1 MRKTTTMSAELSAS
15 SVVAI
20 VASYRPD
27 AELVAT
33 VVSLA
38 EQFEHVV
45 IVDDGSPAEF
55 ADRLDAIEA
64 TGVRVIRRP
73 RNAGIAATLNA
84 GIRAAEESWRPEFFV
99 TFDQDSVPVDDYADR
114 ALATFRQARAAGRR
128 VGFVVASSYSGHA
141 VHVRGNVDGFAI
153 AFDPMQSG
161 FVIARQTI
169 QAIGHLD
176 EGLVI
181 DGVDSEYTARARAAG
196 LDVLVGAGC
205 DILHQ
210 LGRRDPARLF
220 GRPLRVLGHEISYNY
235 HSPTRVYYIARN
247 GTTLTRRYLLK
258 DPSWVLRRLSEE
270 TKAHVLRL
278 AFSPNRRSIAA
289 AMAAGYRDSFRGRDG
304 LVPPSLSRRLR

>member
-1 MRKTTTMSAELSAS
+1 MSSEPHAS
-15 SVVAI
+15 GVVAV

-33 VVSLA
+33 AVSLA
-38 EQFEHVV
+38 EQFDHVV

-55 ADRLDAIEA
+55 AGRLDAIES
-64 TGVRVIRRP
+64 TGVRVLRRP
-73 RNAGIAATLNA
+73 KNAGIAASLNA
-84 GIRAAEESWRPEFFV
+84 GIRSAEESWHPDFFV
-99 TFDQDSVPVDDYADR
+99 TFDQDSVPAEGYAER
-114 ALATFRQARAAGRR
+114 ALATYRQARAAGRR
-128 VGFVVASSYSGHA
+128 VGFVVASSYSGHQVHTRGEVAGCA
-141 VHVRGNVDGFAI
+141 V

-161 FVIARQTI
+161 FVIARETI
-169 QAIGHLD
+169 EAIGPLD

-210 LGRRDPARLF
+210 LGRRDPARFF

-235 HSPTRVYYIARN
+235 HSPQRVYYIARN

-258 DPSWVLRRLSEE
+258 DPSWVLRRLGEE
-270 TKAHVLRL
+270 TKAHLLRL
-278 AFSPNRRSIAA
+278 AFSPNRRAIAA
-289 AMAAGYRDSFRGRDG
+289 AMAAGYRDSFRGRAG
-304 LVPPSLSRRLR
+304 LIPPALSRRLG

>member
-1 MRKTTTMSAELSAS
+1 MSSDS
-15 SVVAI
+15 QSVVGVTAI

-27 AELVAT
+27 VDLVVTARL
-33 VVSLA
+33 LA

-45 IVDDGSPAEF
+45 VVDDGSPAEF
-55 ADRLDAIEA
+55 AGHLDKIEA

-73 RNAGIAATLNA
+73 ENAGIAASLNA
-84 GIRAAEESWRPEFFV
+84 GIRSADTSWRPDFFV
-99 TFDQDSVPVDDYADR
+99 TFDQDSVPVSDYAAR
-114 ALATFRQARAAGRR
+114 ALSTYRDAQSAGRR

-141 VHVRGNVDGFAI
+141 VHTRGEVAGFAV

-161 FVIARQTI
+161 FVIPRETLES
-169 QAIGHLD
+169 IGDLD

-205 DILHQ
+205 DIQHQ

-220 GRPLRVLGHEISYNY
+220 GRSLRVLGREISYNY
-235 HSPTRVYYIARN
+235 HSPKRVYYIARN

-258 DPSWVLRRLSEE
+258 DPSWVLRRLGEE
-270 TKAHVLRL
+270 TKAHLLRL
-278 AFSPNRRSIAA
+278 AFSPNRRAVA
-289 AMAAGYRDSFRGRDG
+289 RAMIAGYLDSFRGRTG
-304 LVPPSLSRRLR
+304 VIPEALARRLS

>member
-1 MRKTTTMSAELSAS
+1 MSAESRAS
-15 SVVAI
+15 GVAAI

-33 VVSLA
+33 AISLA

-73 RNAGIAATLNA
+73 QNAGIAATLNA
-84 GIRAAEESWRPEFFV
+84 GIRDAEKSWRPDFFV
-99 TFDQDSVPVDDYADR
+99 TFDQDSVPVADYADR
-114 ALATFRQARAAGRR
+114 ALSTFRRARAAGRR
-128 VGFVVASSYSGHA
+128 VGFVVASSYSGHS
-141 VHVRGNVDGFAI
+141 VHVRGNIAGFAV

-161 FVIARQTI
+161 FVIARETI
-169 QAIGHLD
+169 ETIGHLD

-181 DGVDSEYTARARAAG
+181 DGVDSEYTARVRAAG

-205 DILHQ
+205 DIRHQ

-220 GRPLRVLGHEISYNY
+220 GRPLRVLGREISYNY
-235 HSPTRVYYIARN
+235 HSPKRVYYIARN
-247 GTTLTRRYLLK
+247 GTTLTRRYLVK
-258 DPSWVLRRLSEE
+258 DPSWVLRRLGEE
-270 TKAHVLRL
+270 TKAHLLRL
-278 AFSPNRRSIAA
+278 AFSPNRRAIAA
-289 AMAAGYRDSFRGRDG
+289 AMVAGYRDSFRGRDG
-304 LVPPSLSRRLR
+304 LVPPSLSRRLG